1 MSSSGSSSSGSSG
14 SRLFPGTKL
23 ARLRDYADGY
33 DRRMNLYTSN
43 CRMFAA
49 RVRREVER
57 LNAEDEQE
65 GTDDVRAALA
75 ADARLAAAVIHAAT
89 LPALYPL
96 AILAI
101 CWEGLKDF

>member
-1 MSSSGSSSSGSSG
+1 
-14 SRLFPGTKL
+14 
-23 ARLRDYADGY
+23 
-33 DRRMNLYTSN
+33 MNLYTSN
-43 CRMFAA
+43 CRIFAA

-57 LNAEDEQE
+57 LNAEDKE
-65 GTDDVRAALA
+65 GKDDVRAALA

-101 CWEGLKDF
+101 CWEGLKDV